1 MDYPKSVPGVG
12 LASGKFV
19 DENPATGTPGSLIP
33 AAWGN
38 SVTQEILNV
47 ILGAGLVPNEEDV
60 TQLHR
65 AILGLAA
72 SDYKKAVRCATT
84 VSIGLSGL
92 QTIDD
97 VTLVAGD
104 RVLVKNQD
112 TASQN
117 WIYVAAAGAWAR
129 AQDANE
135 STECTP
141 GHLVPVQAGTKNAG
155 TVWQLVNTTVP
166 VLGTTDLAF
175 ERLLGR
181 SGVAAGDYTRVKV
194 NKFGQVEEGSN
205 PTTLSGNGISDAYTK
220 AEADLRDL
228 QRPLRDSITHVGLS
242 NNKPDAPYMRRESDG
257 ALVSL
262 QPNLGFTPVQQ
273 GGGTGQLDNKVK
285 IGWSN
290 NGLKAMVD
298 ATDLGNIWYA
308 NNFNP
313 ATKAD
318 WGTTLAAYRI
328 ADAYTKAEVYA
339 KSEVDTRLDSRV
351 LADAISYVGLSGG
364 VLGQPYMRRSSD
376 SATCWL
382 QTRLLYTPVQQ
393 GTGVGQLNN
402 VVKIGWSDNGIK
414 ATVDE
419 TDMGNLWYAKNF
431 DPTTK
436 ANWGTTLASY
446 RIADAY
452 TKAESDA
459 RDLQRVMADSIT
471 YVGFASNNIN
481 FPYMRRTT
489 DGQVYYLQPKL
500 DFSPVQQGTG
510 IGQLG
515 NLIKIGH
522 DGSHPRITVDNTD
535 WGRIMTENN
544 VMTYIGSQQTGG
556 IGTYALLLI
565 GGGSTGTSGNPGE
578 AVAGSS
584 CLYSATSGH
593 ATGAPVGTWRLMGF
607 VLDKNLND
615 ANSVTL
621 CMRIS

>member
-1 MDYPKSVPGVG
+1 M
-12 LASGKFV
+12 ASGKFV

-33 AAWGN
+33 AQWGN

-72 SDYKKAVRCATT
+72 SDYKKSVRCATT

-135 STECTP
+135 SSECTP
-141 GHLVPVQAGTKNAG
+141 GHMVPVQAGTKNAG

-194 NKFGQVEEGSN
+194 NKYGQVEEGSN

-228 QRPLRDSITHVGLS
+228 QRPLRDSITYVGLA
-242 NNKPDAPYMRRESDG
+242 NNKPDSPYMRRESDG
-257 ALVSL
+257 ALVAL
-262 QPNLGFTPVQQ
+262 QPSLGFTPVQQ

-298 ATDLGNIWYA
+298 NTDLGNLWYS
-308 NNFNP
+308 NNFDP
-313 ATKAD
+313 TTKAS

-328 ADAYTKAEVYA
+328 ADAYTKAEVDLRDARYP
-339 KSEVDTRLDSRV
+339 TRDSIT
-351 LADAISYVGLSGG
+351 AVGLASN
-364 VLGQPYMRRSSD
+364 QPDAPYMRR
-376 SATCWL
+376 
-382 QTRLLYTPVQQ
+382 
-393 GTGVGQLNN
+393 
-402 VVKIGWSDNGIK
+402 
-414 ATVDE
+414 
-419 TDMGNLWYAKNF
+419 
-431 DPTTK
+431 
-436 ANWGTTLASY
+436 
-446 RIADAY
+446 
-452 TKAESDA
+452 ESDG
-459 RDLQRVMADSIT
+459 V
-471 YVGFASNNIN
+471 
-481 FPYMRRTT
+481 
-489 DGQVYYLQPKL
+489 VYYLQTKL
-500 DFSPVQQGTG
+500 GYTPVQQGTG

-515 NLIKIGH
+515 NPVKIGWSSSGLKATVDETDLGTLWTSSNFKPTDKADKASTLSGYGITDGYTKAEIDLRDSQRPLADWISTVGIAANNPDMPYMRRSSDNTVYYLQPRLGFAPVQQGTGAGQGSNLIKIGY
-522 DGSHPRITVDNTD
+522 DGTNPRITVDATDFGWIMNEKNT
-535 WGRIMTENN
+535 MSF
-544 VMTYIGSQQTGG
+544 IGSQGAG
-556 IGTYALLLI
+556 AVGTYALLLL
-565 GGGSTGTSGNPGE
+565 GGGATNVAVNPGE
-578 AVAGSS
+578 LIAGAS
-584 CLYSATSGH
+584 CLFSAASSH
-593 ATGAPVGTWRLMGF
+593 AAGAPIGTWRLMGY
-607 VLDKNLND
+607 VQDRNLD
-615 ANSVTL
+615 ATNSVTICL
-621 CMRIS
+621 RVS

>member
-33 AAWGN
+33 AQWGN

-72 SDYKKAVRCATT
+72 SDYKKSVRCATT

-141 GHLVPVQAGTKNAG
+141 GHMVPVQAGTKNAG

-194 NKFGQVEEGSN
+194 NKYGQVEEGSN

-228 QRPLRDSITHVGLS
+228 QRPLRDSITYVGLA

-262 QPNLGFTPVQQ
+262 QPSLGFTPVQQ

-298 ATDLGNIWYA
+298 NTDLGNLWYS
-308 NNFNP
+308 NNFDP
-313 ATKAD
+313 TTKAN

-328 ADAYTKAEVYA
+328 ADAYTKAEVDLRDARYP
-339 KSEVDTRLDSRV
+339 SRDSIT
-351 LADAISYVGLSGG
+351 AVGLASN
-364 VLGQPYMRRSSD
+364 QPDAPYMRR
-376 SATCWL
+376 
-382 QTRLLYTPVQQ
+382 
-393 GTGVGQLNN
+393 
-402 VVKIGWSDNGIK
+402 
-414 ATVDE
+414 
-419 TDMGNLWYAKNF
+419 
-431 DPTTK
+431 
-436 ANWGTTLASY
+436 
-446 RIADAY
+446 
-452 TKAESDA
+452 ESDG
-459 RDLQRVMADSIT
+459 V
-471 YVGFASNNIN
+471 
-481 FPYMRRTT
+481 
-489 DGQVYYLQPKL
+489 VYYLQTKL
-500 DFSPVQQGTG
+500 GYTPVQQGTG

-515 NLIKIGH
+515 NPVKIGWSSSGLKATVDETDLGTLWTSSNFKPSDKADKASTLSGYGITDGYTKAEIDLRDSQRPIADWISTVGIAANNPDLPYMRRASDNTVYYLQPRLGFAPVQQGTGVGQGNNLIKIGY
-522 DGSHPRITVDNTD
+522 DGTNPRITVDATDFGWIMNEKNT
-535 WGRIMTENN
+535 MSF
-544 VMTYIGSQQTGG
+544 IGSQGAG
-556 IGTYALLLI
+556 AVGTYALLLL
-565 GGGSTGTSGNPGE
+565 GGGAANVAVNAGE
-578 AVAGSS
+578 LIAGAS
-584 CLYSATSGH
+584 CLFSAASSH
-593 ATGAPVGTWRLMGF
+593 AAGAPIGTWRLMGY
-607 VLDKNLND
+607 VQDRNLD
-615 ANSVTL
+615 ATNSVTICL
-621 CMRIS
+621 RVS

>member
-33 AAWGN
+33 AQWGN

-72 SDYKKAVRCATT
+72 SDYKKSVRCATT

-97 VTLVAGD
+97 VTLAAGD

-141 GHLVPVQAGTKNAG
+141 GHMVPVQAGTKNAG

-194 NKFGQVEEGSN
+194 NKYGQVEEGSN

-228 QRPLRDSITHVGLS
+228 QRPLRDSITYVGLA

-257 ALVSL
+257 ALVAL
-262 QPNLGFTPVQQ
+262 QPSLGFTPVQQ

-298 ATDLGNIWYA
+298 NTDLGNLWYS
-308 NNFNP
+308 NNFKP
-313 ATKAD
+313 TDKAD

-328 ADAYTKAEVYA
+328 ADAYTKAEVDLRDARYP
-339 KSEVDTRLDSRV
+339 TRDSIT
-351 LADAISYVGLSGG
+351 AVGLASN
-364 VLGQPYMRRSSD
+364 QPDAPYMRR
-376 SATCWL
+376 
-382 QTRLLYTPVQQ
+382 
-393 GTGVGQLNN
+393 
-402 VVKIGWSDNGIK
+402 
-414 ATVDE
+414 
-419 TDMGNLWYAKNF
+419 
-431 DPTTK
+431 
-436 ANWGTTLASY
+436 
-446 RIADAY
+446 
-452 TKAESDA
+452 ESDG
-459 RDLQRVMADSIT
+459 V
-471 YVGFASNNIN
+471 
-481 FPYMRRTT
+481 
-489 DGQVYYLQPKL
+489 VYYLQTKL
-500 DFSPVQQGTG
+500 SYTPIQQGTG

-515 NLIKIGH
+515 NPVKIGWSSSGLKATVDETDLGTLWASSNFKPSDKADKASTLSGYGITDGYTKAEIDLRDSQRPLADWVSTVGMSSNNPDLPYMRRASDNTVYYLQPRLGFAPVQQGTGAGQGNNLIKIGY
-522 DGSHPRITVDNTD
+522 DGTNPRITVDATD
-535 WGRIMTENN
+535 FGWIMHERNLMPVLGT
-544 VMTYIGSQQTGG
+544 QPAGG
-556 IGTYALLLI
+556 VGTYALLLV
-565 GGGSTGTSGNPGE
+565 GGGATNVPSNPGDI
-578 AVAGSS
+578 VQGSS
-584 CLYSATSGH
+584 CLFSAASSH
-593 ATGAPVGTWRLMGF
+593 AAGAPTGTWRLMGY
-607 VLDKNLND
+607 VQDRNLD
-615 ANSVTL
+615 ATNSVTICL
-621 CMRIS
+621 RVS

>member
-33 AAWGN
+33 AQWGN

-72 SDYKKAVRCATT
+72 SDYKKSVRCATT

-135 STECTP
+135 SSECTP
-141 GHLVPVQAGTKNAG
+141 GHMVPVQAGTKNAG

-194 NKFGQVEEGSN
+194 NKYGQVEEGSN

-228 QRPLRDSITHVGLS
+228 QRPLRDSITYVGLA
-242 NNKPDAPYMRRESDG
+242 NNKPDSPYMRRESDG
-257 ALVSL
+257 ALVAL
-262 QPNLGFTPVQQ
+262 QPSLGFTPVQQ

-298 ATDLGNIWYA
+298 NTDLGNLWYS
-308 NNFNP
+308 NNFDPTN
-313 ATKAD
+313 KAN

-328 ADAYTKAEVYA
+328 ADAYTKAEVDLRDARYP
-339 KSEVDTRLDSRV
+339 TRDSIT
-351 LADAISYVGLSGG
+351 AVGLASN
-364 VLGQPYMRRSSD
+364 QPDAPYMRR
-376 SATCWL
+376 
-382 QTRLLYTPVQQ
+382 
-393 GTGVGQLNN
+393 
-402 VVKIGWSDNGIK
+402 
-414 ATVDE
+414 
-419 TDMGNLWYAKNF
+419 
-431 DPTTK
+431 
-436 ANWGTTLASY
+436 
-446 RIADAY
+446 
-452 TKAESDA
+452 ESDG
-459 RDLQRVMADSIT
+459 V
-471 YVGFASNNIN
+471 
-481 FPYMRRTT
+481 
-489 DGQVYYLQPKL
+489 VYYLQTKL
-500 DFSPVQQGTG
+500 GYTPIQQGTG

-515 NLIKIGH
+515 NPVKIGWSSSGLKATVDETDLGTLWTSSNFKPSDKADKASTLSGYGITDGYTKAEIDLRDSQRPLADWVSTVGMSSNNPDLPYMRRASDNTVYYLQPRLGFAPVQQGTGAGQGNNLIKIGY
-522 DGSHPRITVDNTD
+522 DGTNPRITVDATDFGWIMNEKNT
-535 WGRIMTENN
+535 MSF
-544 VMTYIGSQQTGG
+544 IGAQGAG
-556 IGTYALLLI
+556 AVGTYALLLL
-565 GGGSTGTSGNPGE
+565 GGGAANVAVNAGE
-578 AVAGSS
+578 LIAGVS
-584 CLYSATSGH
+584 CLFAAASSH
-593 ATGAPVGTWRLMGF
+593 AAGAPIGTWRLIGY
-607 VLDKNLND
+607 VQDRNLD
-615 ANSVTL
+615 ATNSVTICL
-621 CMRIS
+621 RVS

>member
-33 AAWGN
+33 AQWGN

-72 SDYKKAVRCATT
+72 SDYKKSVRCATT

-141 GHLVPVQAGTKNAG
+141 GHMVPVQAGTKNAG

-194 NKFGQVEEGSN
+194 NKYGQVEAGSN
-205 PTTLSGNGISDAYTK
+205 PTTLSGNGIS
-220 AEADLRDL
+220 
-228 QRPLRDSITHVGLS
+228 
-242 NNKPDAPYMRRESDG
+242 
-257 ALVSL
+257 
-262 QPNLGFTPVQQ
+262 
-273 GGGTGQLDNKVK
+273 
-285 IGWSN
+285 
-290 NGLKAMVD
+290 
-298 ATDLGNIWYA
+298 
-308 NNFNP
+308 
-313 ATKAD
+313 
-318 WGTTLAAYRI
+318 
-328 ADAYTKAEVYA
+328 DAYTKAEVYA
-339 KSEVDTRLDSRV
+339 KSEVDTRLDSRA
-351 LADAISYVGLSGG
+351 LADAISYVGLAGG

-382 QTRLLYTPVQQ
+382 QTKLLYAPVQQ

-402 VVKIGWSDNGIK
+402 VVKIGWSDNGLK
-414 ATVDE
+414 ATVDA
-419 TDMGNLWYAKNF
+419 TDMGTLWYANNF
-431 DPTTK
+431 DPGSK
-436 ANWGTTLASY
+436 ANWGSTLAAY
-446 RIADAY
+446 GITNAY

-471 YVGFASNNIN
+471 YVGFASNDVN
-481 FPYMRRTT
+481 FPYMRRAS
-489 DGQVYYLQPKL
+489 DGQVYFLQPRLGFPPIEQGGGPNMSTNKIRLGYNSAGSLRLQVDVTDFGDLTNDYNLPTKL
-500 DFSPVQQGTG
+500 AGLGMSAIGSYAFARVISSQGQVNQG
-510 IGQLG
+510 GMIAGS
-515 NLIKIGH
+515 NLIYSSTNGG
-522 DGSHPRITVDNTD
+522 DGA
-535 WGRIMTENN
+535 GNN
-544 VMTYIGSQQTGG
+544 SG
-556 IGTYALLLI
+556 LI
-565 GGGSTGTSGNPGE
+565 G
-578 AVAGSS
+578 
-584 CLYSATSGH
+584 
-593 ATGAPVGTWRLMGF
+593 VGTWRAHGAF
-607 VLDKNLND
+607 
-615 ANSVTL
+615 SSSERTL
-621 CMRIS
+621 FQRVS

>member
-33 AAWGN
+33 AQWGN

-72 SDYKKAVRCATT
+72 SDYKKSVRCATT

-135 STECTP
+135 SNECTP
-141 GHLVPVQAGTKNAG
+141 GHMVPVQAGTKNAG

-194 NKFGQVEEGSN
+194 NKYGQVEEGSN

-228 QRPLRDSITHVGLS
+228 QRPLRDSITYVGLA

-257 ALVSL
+257 TLVSL
-262 QPNLGFTPVQQ
+262 QPSLGFTPVQQ

-298 ATDLGNIWYA
+298 NTDLGNLWYS
-308 NNFNP
+308 NNFDP
-313 ATKAD
+313 TTKAN

-328 ADAYTKAEVYA
+328 ADAYTKAEVDLRDARYP
-339 KSEVDTRLDSRV
+339 SRDSIT
-351 LADAISYVGLSGG
+351 AVGLASN
-364 VLGQPYMRRSSD
+364 QPDAPYMRR
-376 SATCWL
+376 
-382 QTRLLYTPVQQ
+382 
-393 GTGVGQLNN
+393 
-402 VVKIGWSDNGIK
+402 
-414 ATVDE
+414 
-419 TDMGNLWYAKNF
+419 
-431 DPTTK
+431 
-436 ANWGTTLASY
+436 
-446 RIADAY
+446 
-452 TKAESDA
+452 ESDG
-459 RDLQRVMADSIT
+459 V
-471 YVGFASNNIN
+471 
-481 FPYMRRTT
+481 
-489 DGQVYYLQPKL
+489 VYYLQTKL
-500 DFSPVQQGTG
+500 GYTPVQQGTG

-515 NLIKIGH
+515 NPVKIGWSSSGLKATVDETDLGTLWTSSNFKPSDKADKASTLSGYGITDGYTKAEIDLRDSQRPIADWISTVGIAANNPDLPYMRRASDNTVYYLQPRLGFAPVQQGTGVGQGNNLIKIGY
-522 DGSHPRITVDNTD
+522 DGTNPRITVDATDFGWIMNEKNT
-535 WGRIMTENN
+535 MSF
-544 VMTYIGSQQTGG
+544 IGSQGAG
-556 IGTYALLLI
+556 AVGTYALLLL
-565 GGGSTGTSGNPGE
+565 GGGAANVAVNAGE
-578 AVAGSS
+578 LIAGAS
-584 CLYSATSGH
+584 CLFSAASSH
-593 ATGAPVGTWRLMGF
+593 AAGAPIGTWRLMGY
-607 VLDKNLND
+607 VQDRNLD
-615 ANSVTL
+615 ATNSVTICL
-621 CMRIS
+621 RVS

>member
-33 AAWGN
+33 AQWGN

-72 SDYKKAVRCATT
+72 SDYKKSVRCATT

-135 STECTP
+135 SSECTP
-141 GHLVPVQAGTKNAG
+141 GHMVPVQAGTKNAG

-194 NKFGQVEEGSN
+194 NKYGQVEEGSN

-228 QRPLRDSITHVGLS
+228 QRPLRDSITYVGLA
-242 NNKPDAPYMRRESDG
+242 NNKPDSPYMRRESDG
-257 ALVSL
+257 ALVAL
-262 QPNLGFTPVQQ
+262 QPSLGFTPVQQ

-298 ATDLGNIWYA
+298 NTDLGNLWYS
-308 NNFNP
+308 NNFDPTN
-313 ATKAD
+313 KAN

-328 ADAYTKAEVYA
+328 ADAYTKAEVDLRDARYP
-339 KSEVDTRLDSRV
+339 TRDSIT
-351 LADAISYVGLSGG
+351 AVGLASN
-364 VLGQPYMRRSSD
+364 QPDAPYMRR
-376 SATCWL
+376 
-382 QTRLLYTPVQQ
+382 
-393 GTGVGQLNN
+393 
-402 VVKIGWSDNGIK
+402 
-414 ATVDE
+414 
-419 TDMGNLWYAKNF
+419 
-431 DPTTK
+431 
-436 ANWGTTLASY
+436 
-446 RIADAY
+446 
-452 TKAESDA
+452 ESDG
-459 RDLQRVMADSIT
+459 V
-471 YVGFASNNIN
+471 
-481 FPYMRRTT
+481 
-489 DGQVYYLQPKL
+489 VYYLQTKL
-500 DFSPVQQGTG
+500 GYTPIQQGTG

-515 NLIKIGH
+515 NPVKIGWSSSGLKATVDETDLGTLWTSSNFKPSDKADKASTLSGYGITDGYTKAEIDLRDSQRPLADWVSTVGMSSNNPDLPYMRRASDNTVYYLQPRLGFAPVQQGTGAGQGNNLIKIGY
-522 DGSHPRITVDNTD
+522 DGTNPRITVDATDFGWIMNEKNT
-535 WGRIMTENN
+535 MSF
-544 VMTYIGSQQTGG
+544 IGAQGAG
-556 IGTYALLLI
+556 AVGTYALLLL
-565 GGGSTGTSGNPGE
+565 GGGAANVAVNAGE
-578 AVAGSS
+578 LIAGAS
-584 CLYSATSGH
+584 CLFSAASSH
-593 ATGAPVGTWRLMGF
+593 AAGAPIGTWRLMGY
-607 VLDKNLND
+607 VQDRNLD
-615 ANSVTL
+615 ATNSVTICL
-621 CMRIS
+621 RVS

>member
-33 AAWGN
+33 AQWGN

-72 SDYKKAVRCATT
+72 SDYKKSVRCATT

-97 VTLVAGD
+97 VTLAAGD

-141 GHLVPVQAGTKNAG
+141 GHMVPVQAGTKNAG

-194 NKFGQVEEGSN
+194 NKYGQVEEGSN

-228 QRPLRDSITHVGLS
+228 QRPLRDSITYVGLA

-257 ALVSL
+257 ALVAL
-262 QPNLGFTPVQQ
+262 QPSLGFTPVQQ
-273 GGGTGQLDNKVK
+273 GGGTGQLDSKVK

-298 ATDLGNIWYA
+298 NTDLGNLWYS
-308 NNFNP
+308 NNFKP
-313 ATKAD
+313 TDKAD

-328 ADAYTKAEVYA
+328 ADAYTKAEVDLRDARYP
-339 KSEVDTRLDSRV
+339 TRDSIT
-351 LADAISYVGLSGG
+351 AVGLASN
-364 VLGQPYMRRSSD
+364 QPDAPYMRR
-376 SATCWL
+376 
-382 QTRLLYTPVQQ
+382 
-393 GTGVGQLNN
+393 
-402 VVKIGWSDNGIK
+402 
-414 ATVDE
+414 
-419 TDMGNLWYAKNF
+419 
-431 DPTTK
+431 
-436 ANWGTTLASY
+436 
-446 RIADAY
+446 
-452 TKAESDA
+452 ESDG
-459 RDLQRVMADSIT
+459 V
-471 YVGFASNNIN
+471 
-481 FPYMRRTT
+481 
-489 DGQVYYLQPKL
+489 VYYLQTKL
-500 DFSPVQQGTG
+500 SYTPIQQGTG

-515 NLIKIGH
+515 NPVKIGWSSSGLKATVDETDLGTLWASSNFKPSDKADKASTLSGYGITDGYTKAEIDLRDSQRPLADWVSTVGMSSNNPDLPYMRRASDNTVYYLQPRLGFAPVQQGTGAGQGNNLIKIGY
-522 DGSHPRITVDNTD
+522 DGTNPRITVDATD
-535 WGRIMTENN
+535 FGWIMHERNLMPVLGT
-544 VMTYIGSQQTGG
+544 QPAGG
-556 IGTYALLLI
+556 VGTYALLLV
-565 GGGSTGTSGNPGE
+565 GGGATNVPSNPGDI
-578 AVAGSS
+578 VQGSS
-584 CLYSATSGH
+584 CLFSAASSH
-593 ATGAPVGTWRLMGF
+593 AAGAPTGTWRLMGY
-607 VLDKNLND
+607 VQDRNLD
-615 ANSVTL
+615 ATNSVTICL
-621 CMRIS
+621 RVS

>member
-19 DENPATGTPGSLIP
+19 GENPATGTPGSLIP
-33 AAWGN
+33 AQWGN

-72 SDYKKAVRCATT
+72 SDYKKSVRCATT

-141 GHLVPVQAGTKNAG
+141 GHMVPVQAGTKNAG

-194 NKFGQVEEGSN
+194 NKYGQVEEGSN

-228 QRPLRDSITHVGLS
+228 QRPLRDSITYVGLA

-262 QPNLGFTPVQQ
+262 QPSLGFTPVQQ

-298 ATDLGNIWYA
+298 NTDLGNLWYS
-308 NNFNP
+308 NNFDP
-313 ATKAD
+313 TTKAN

-328 ADAYTKAEVYA
+328 ADAYTKAEVDLRDARYP
-339 KSEVDTRLDSRV
+339 TRDSIT
-351 LADAISYVGLSGG
+351 AVGLASN
-364 VLGQPYMRRSSD
+364 QPDAPYMRR
-376 SATCWL
+376 
-382 QTRLLYTPVQQ
+382 
-393 GTGVGQLNN
+393 
-402 VVKIGWSDNGIK
+402 
-414 ATVDE
+414 
-419 TDMGNLWYAKNF
+419 
-431 DPTTK
+431 
-436 ANWGTTLASY
+436 
-446 RIADAY
+446 
-452 TKAESDA
+452 ESDG
-459 RDLQRVMADSIT
+459 V
-471 YVGFASNNIN
+471 
-481 FPYMRRTT
+481 
-489 DGQVYYLQPKL
+489 VYYLQTKL
-500 DFSPVQQGTG
+500 GYTPVQQGTG
-510 IGQLG
+510 IGQQGNSVKIGWSSSGLKATVDETDLG
-515 NLIKIGH
+515 TLWMSSNFKPSDKADKASTLSGYGITDGYTKAEIDLRDSQRPLADWVSTIGMSSNNPELPYMRRASDNTVYYLQPRLGFAPVQQGTGAGQGNNLIKIGY
-522 DGSHPRITVDNTD
+522 DGTNPRITVDATD
-535 WGRIMTENN
+535 FGWIMHEKNLMPVLGT
-544 VMTYIGSQQTGG
+544 QPAGG
-556 IGTYALLLI
+556 VGTYALLLV
-565 GGGSTGTSGNPGE
+565 GGGATNVPSNPGDI
-578 AVAGSS
+578 VQGSS
-584 CLYSATSGH
+584 CLFSAASSH
-593 ATGAPVGTWRLMGF
+593 AAGAPTGSWRLMGY
-607 VLDKNLND
+607 VQDRNLD
-615 ANSVTL
+615 ATNSVTICL
-621 CMRIS
+621 RVS

>member
-33 AAWGN
+33 AQWGN

-72 SDYKKAVRCATT
+72 SDYKKSVRCATT

-141 GHLVPVQAGTKNAG
+141 GHMVPVQTGTKNAG

-194 NKFGQVEEGSN
+194 NKYGQVEEGSN

-228 QRPLRDSITHVGLS
+228 QRPLRDSITYVGLA

-262 QPNLGFTPVQQ
+262 QPSLGFTPVQQ

-298 ATDLGNIWYA
+298 NTDLGNLWYS
-308 NNFNP
+308 NNFDP
-313 ATKAD
+313 TTKAN

-328 ADAYTKAEVYA
+328 ADAYTKAEVDLRDARYP
-339 KSEVDTRLDSRV
+339 SRDSIT
-351 LADAISYVGLSGG
+351 AVGLASN
-364 VLGQPYMRRSSD
+364 QPDAPYMRR
-376 SATCWL
+376 
-382 QTRLLYTPVQQ
+382 
-393 GTGVGQLNN
+393 
-402 VVKIGWSDNGIK
+402 
-414 ATVDE
+414 
-419 TDMGNLWYAKNF
+419 
-431 DPTTK
+431 
-436 ANWGTTLASY
+436 
-446 RIADAY
+446 
-452 TKAESDA
+452 ESDG
-459 RDLQRVMADSIT
+459 V
-471 YVGFASNNIN
+471 
-481 FPYMRRTT
+481 
-489 DGQVYYLQPKL
+489 VYYLQTKL
-500 DFSPVQQGTG
+500 GYTPVQQGTG

-515 NLIKIGH
+515 NPVKIGWSSSGLKATVDETDLGTLWTSSNFKPSDKADKASTLSGYGITDGYTKAEIDLRDSQRPIADWISTVGIAANNPDLPYMRRASDNTVYYLQPRLGFAPVQQGTGVGQGNNLIKIGY
-522 DGSHPRITVDNTD
+522 DGTNPRITVDATDFGWIMNEKNT
-535 WGRIMTENN
+535 MSF
-544 VMTYIGSQQTGG
+544 IGSQGAG
-556 IGTYALLLI
+556 AVGTYALLLL
-565 GGGSTGTSGNPGE
+565 GGGAANVAVNAGE
-578 AVAGSS
+578 LIAGAS
-584 CLYSATSGH
+584 CLFSAASSH
-593 ATGAPVGTWRLMGF
+593 AAGAPIGTWRLMGY
-607 VLDKNLND
+607 VQDRNLD
-615 ANSVTL
+615 ATNSVTICL
-621 CMRIS
+621 RVS

>member
-33 AAWGN
+33 AQWGN

-72 SDYKKAVRCATT
+72 SDYKKSVRCATT

-141 GHLVPVQAGTKNAG
+141 GHMVPVQAGTKNAG

-194 NKFGQVEEGSN
+194 NKYGQVEEGSN

-228 QRPLRDSITHVGLS
+228 QRPLRDSITYVGLA

-262 QPNLGFTPVQQ
+262 QPSLGLTPVQQ

-318 WGTTLAAYRI
+318 WGTTLASYKI
-328 ADAYTKAEVYA
+328 TDAYTKAEVYA
-339 KSEVDTRLDSRV
+339 KSEVDTRLASRP
-351 LADAISYVGLSGG
+351 LADAISYVGLGSGD
-364 VLGQPYMRRSSD
+364 LGQPYMRRAAD
-376 SATCWL
+376 SVISWL
-382 QTRLLYTPVQQ
+382 QTKLGYTPVQQ
-393 GTGVGQLNN
+393 GTGTGQFNN
-402 VVKIGWSDNGIK
+402 VVKI
-414 ATVDE
+414 T
-419 TDMGNLWYAKNF
+419 
-431 DPTTK
+431 
-436 ANWGTTLASY
+436 
-446 RIADAY
+446 DAY
-452 TKAESDA
+452 TKAETDA
-459 RDLQRVMADSIT
+459 RDAQRPTADSIT
-471 YVGFASNNIN
+471 VLGFAGTDVNL
-481 FPYMRRTT
+481 PYMRRAS
-489 DGQVYYLQPKL
+489 DGQVYYLQPRLGYTPVEQGGGASMSANKVRL
-500 DFSPVQQGTG
+500 GYNGAGSLRLQVDSSDFGDMINDQNLPAKVAA
-510 IGQLG
+510 LG
-515 NLIKIGH
+515 L
-522 DGSHPRITVDNTD
+522 
-535 WGRIMTENN
+535 
-544 VMTYIGSQQTGG
+544 GG
-556 IGTYALLLI
+556 IGSYAFARVINSQGLVNQGGMVSGTNLIYSSTNGSDGAGKNSGLI
-565 GGGSTGTSGNPGE
+565 GGG
-578 AVAGSS
+578 
-584 CLYSATSGH
+584 
-593 ATGAPVGTWRLMGF
+593 TWRAHGAF
-607 VLDKNLND
+607 
-615 ANSVTL
+615 SGSERTL
-621 CMRIS
+621 FQRVG

>member
-1 MDYPKSVPGVG
+1 M
-12 LASGKFV
+12 ASGKFV

-33 AAWGN
+33 AQWGN

-72 SDYKKAVRCATT
+72 SDYKKSVRCATT

-141 GHLVPVQAGTKNAG
+141 GHMVPVQAGTKNAG

-194 NKFGQVEEGSN
+194 NKYGQVEEGSN

-228 QRPLRDSITHVGLS
+228 QRPLRDSITYVGLA

-257 ALVSL
+257 ALVAL
-262 QPNLGFTPVQQ
+262 QPSLGFTPVQQ

-298 ATDLGNIWYA
+298 NTDLGNLWYS
-308 NNFNP
+308 NNFDP
-313 ATKAD
+313 TTKAN

-328 ADAYTKAEVYA
+328 ADAYTKAEVDLRDARYP
-339 KSEVDTRLDSRV
+339 TRDSIT
-351 LADAISYVGLSGG
+351 AVGLASN
-364 VLGQPYMRRSSD
+364 QPDAPYMRR
-376 SATCWL
+376 
-382 QTRLLYTPVQQ
+382 
-393 GTGVGQLNN
+393 
-402 VVKIGWSDNGIK
+402 
-414 ATVDE
+414 
-419 TDMGNLWYAKNF
+419 
-431 DPTTK
+431 
-436 ANWGTTLASY
+436 
-446 RIADAY
+446 
-452 TKAESDA
+452 ESDG
-459 RDLQRVMADSIT
+459 V
-471 YVGFASNNIN
+471 
-481 FPYMRRTT
+481 
-489 DGQVYYLQPKL
+489 VYYLQTKL
-500 DFSPVQQGTG
+500 GYTPVQQGTG

-515 NLIKIGH
+515 NPVKIGWSSSGLKATVDETDLGTLWTSSNFKPSDKADKASTLSGYGITDGYTKAEIDLRDSQRPLADWISTVGIAANNPDMPYMRRSSDNTVYYLQPRLGFAPVQQGTGAGQGSNLIKIGY
-522 DGSHPRITVDNTD
+522 DGTNPRITVDATDFGWIMNEKNT
-535 WGRIMTENN
+535 MSF
-544 VMTYIGSQQTGG
+544 IGSQGAG
-556 IGTYALLLI
+556 AVGTYALLLL
-565 GGGSTGTSGNPGE
+565 GGGATNVAVNAGE
-578 AVAGSS
+578 LIAGAS
-584 CLYSATSGH
+584 CLFSAASSH
-593 ATGAPVGTWRLMGF
+593 AAGAPIGTWRLMGY
-607 VLDKNLND
+607 VQDRNLD
-615 ANSVTL
+615 ATNSVTICL
-621 CMRIS
+621 RVS

>member
-33 AAWGN
+33 AQWGN

-72 SDYKKAVRCATT
+72 SDYKKSVRCATT

-141 GHLVPVQAGTKNAG
+141 GHMVPVQAGTKNAG

-166 VLGTTDLAF
+166 VLGTTDLTF

-194 NKFGQVEEGSN
+194 NKYGQVEEGSN

-228 QRPLRDSITHVGLS
+228 QRPLRDSITYVGLA

-262 QPNLGFTPVQQ
+262 QPSLGFTPVQQ

-318 WGTTLAAYRI
+318 WGTTLASYKI
-328 ADAYTKAEVYA
+328 TDAYTKAEVYA
-339 KSEVDTRLDSRV
+339 KSEVDTRLSSKASADSV
-351 LADAISYVGLSGG
+351 TNVGLANGD
-364 VLGQPYMRRSSD
+364 LTQPYMRRAAD
-376 SATCWL
+376 SVISWL
-382 QTRLLYTPVQQ
+382 QTRLGYTPVQQ
-393 GTGVGQLNN
+393 GTGVGQNSGA
-402 VVKIGWSDNGIK
+402 VVKIGWSSNGLK
-414 ATVDE
+414 ATVDA
-419 TDMGNLWYAKNF
+419 TDMGTLWYANNF
-431 DPTTK
+431 DPGSK
-436 ANWGTTLASY
+436 ANWGSTLAAY
-446 RIADAY
+446 GITNAY

-471 YVGFASNNIN
+471 YVGFASNDVN
-481 FPYMRRTT
+481 FPYMRRAS
-489 DGQVYYLQPKL
+489 DGQVYFLQPRLGFPPIEQGGGPNMSTNKIRLGYNSAGSLRLQVDVTDFGDLTNDYNLPTKL
-500 DFSPVQQGTG
+500 AGLGMSAIGSYAFARVISSQGQVNQG
-510 IGQLG
+510 GMIAGS
-515 NLIKIGH
+515 NLIYSSTNGG
-522 DGSHPRITVDNTD
+522 DGA
-535 WGRIMTENN
+535 GNN
-544 VMTYIGSQQTGG
+544 SG
-556 IGTYALLLI
+556 LI
-565 GGGSTGTSGNPGE
+565 G
-578 AVAGSS
+578 
-584 CLYSATSGH
+584 
-593 ATGAPVGTWRLMGF
+593 VGTWRAHGAF
-607 VLDKNLND
+607 
-615 ANSVTL
+615 SSSERTL
-621 CMRIS
+621 FQRVS

>member
-33 AAWGN
+33 AQWGN

-72 SDYKKAVRCATT
+72 SDYKKSVRCATT

-141 GHLVPVQAGTKNAG
+141 GHMVPVQAGTKNAG

-194 NKFGQVEEGSN
+194 NKYGQVEEGSN

-228 QRPLRDSITHVGLS
+228 QRPLRDSITYVGLA
-242 NNKPDAPYMRRESDG
+242 NNKPDSPYMRRESDG
-257 ALVSL
+257 ALVAL
-262 QPNLGFTPVQQ
+262 QPSLGFTPVQQ

-298 ATDLGNIWYA
+298 NTDLGNLWYS
-308 NNFNP
+308 NNFDPTN
-313 ATKAD
+313 KAN

-328 ADAYTKAEVYA
+328 ADAYTKAEVDLRDARYP
-339 KSEVDTRLDSRV
+339 TRDSIT
-351 LADAISYVGLSGG
+351 AVGLASN
-364 VLGQPYMRRSSD
+364 QPDAPYMRR
-376 SATCWL
+376 
-382 QTRLLYTPVQQ
+382 
-393 GTGVGQLNN
+393 
-402 VVKIGWSDNGIK
+402 
-414 ATVDE
+414 
-419 TDMGNLWYAKNF
+419 
-431 DPTTK
+431 
-436 ANWGTTLASY
+436 
-446 RIADAY
+446 
-452 TKAESDA
+452 ESDG
-459 RDLQRVMADSIT
+459 V
-471 YVGFASNNIN
+471 
-481 FPYMRRTT
+481 
-489 DGQVYYLQPKL
+489 VYYLQTKL
-500 DFSPVQQGTG
+500 GYTPIQQGTG

-515 NLIKIGH
+515 NPVKIGWSSSGLKATVDETDLGTLWTSSNFKPSDKADKASTLSGYGITDGYTKAEIDLRDSQRPLADWVSTVGMSSNNPDLPYMRRASDNTVYYLQPRLGFAPVQQGTGAGQGNNLIKIGY
-522 DGSHPRITVDNTD
+522 DGTNPRITVDATDFGWIMNEKNT
-535 WGRIMTENN
+535 MSF
-544 VMTYIGSQQTGG
+544 IGAQGAG
-556 IGTYALLLI
+556 AVGTYALLLL
-565 GGGSTGTSGNPGE
+565 GGGAANVAVNAGE
-578 AVAGSS
+578 LIAGAS
-584 CLYSATSGH
+584 CLFSAASSH
-593 ATGAPVGTWRLMGF
+593 AAGAPIGTWRLMGY
-607 VLDKNLND
+607 VQDRNLD
-615 ANSVTL
+615 ATNSVTICL
-621 CMRIS
+621 RVS

>member
-1 MDYPKSVPGVG
+1 M
-12 LASGKFV
+12 ASGKFV

-33 AAWGN
+33 AQWGN

-72 SDYKKAVRCATT
+72 SDYKKSVRCATT

-141 GHLVPVQAGTKNAG
+141 GHMVPVQAGTKNAG

-194 NKFGQVEEGSN
+194 NKYGQVEEGSN

-228 QRPLRDSITHVGLS
+228 QRPLRDSITYVGLA
-242 NNKPDAPYMRRESDG
+242 NNKPDSPYMRRESDG
-257 ALVSL
+257 ALVAL
-262 QPNLGFTPVQQ
+262 QPSLGFTPVQQ

-298 ATDLGNIWYA
+298 NTDLGNLWYS
-308 NNFNP
+308 NNFDPTN
-313 ATKAD
+313 KAN

-328 ADAYTKAEVYA
+328 ADAYTKAEVDLRDARYP
-339 KSEVDTRLDSRV
+339 TRDSIT
-351 LADAISYVGLSGG
+351 AVGLASN
-364 VLGQPYMRRSSD
+364 QPDAPYMRR
-376 SATCWL
+376 
-382 QTRLLYTPVQQ
+382 
-393 GTGVGQLNN
+393 
-402 VVKIGWSDNGIK
+402 
-414 ATVDE
+414 
-419 TDMGNLWYAKNF
+419 
-431 DPTTK
+431 
-436 ANWGTTLASY
+436 
-446 RIADAY
+446 
-452 TKAESDA
+452 ESDG
-459 RDLQRVMADSIT
+459 V
-471 YVGFASNNIN
+471 
-481 FPYMRRTT
+481 
-489 DGQVYYLQPKL
+489 VYYLQTKL
-500 DFSPVQQGTG
+500 GYTPIQQGTG

-515 NLIKIGH
+515 NPVKIGWSSSGLKATVDETDLGTLWTSSNFKPSDKADKASTLSGYGITDGYTKAEIDLRDSQRPLADWVSTVGMSSNNPDLPYMRRASDNTVYYLQPRLGFAPVQQGTGAGQGNNLIKIGY
-522 DGSHPRITVDNTD
+522 DGTNPRITVDATD
-535 WGRIMTENN
+535 FGWIMHERNLMPVLGT
-544 VMTYIGSQQTGG
+544 QPAGG
-556 IGTYALLLI
+556 VGTYALLLV
-565 GGGSTGTSGNPGE
+565 GGGATNVPSNPGDI
-578 AVAGSS
+578 VQGSS
-584 CLYSATSGH
+584 CLFSAASSH
-593 ATGAPVGTWRLMGF
+593 AAGAPTGTWRLMGY
-607 VLDKNLND
+607 VQDRNLD
-615 ANSVTL
+615 ATNSVTICL
-621 CMRIS
+621 RVS

>member
-33 AAWGN
+33 AQWGN

-72 SDYKKAVRCATT
+72 SDYKKSVRCATT

-141 GHLVPVQAGTKNAG
+141 GHMVPVQAGTKNAG

-194 NKFGQVEEGSN
+194 NKYGQVEEGSN

-228 QRPLRDSITHVGLS
+228 QRPLRDSITYVGLA

-257 ALVSL
+257 ALVAL
-262 QPNLGFTPVQQ
+262 QPSLGFTPVQQ

-298 ATDLGNIWYA
+298 NTDLGNIWYA

-318 WGTTLAAYRI
+318 WGTTLASYKI
-328 ADAYTKAEVYA
+328 TDAYTKAEVYA
-339 KSEVDTRLDSRV
+339 KSEVDTRVATKAS
-351 LADAISYVGLSGG
+351 ADGISYVGLASGD
-364 VLGQPYMRRSSD
+364 LGQPYMRRSSD
-376 SATCWL
+376 SATSWL
-382 QTRLLYTPVQQ
+382 QTRLGYTPVQQ
-393 GTGVGQLNN
+393 GTGAGQFNN
-402 VVKIGWSDNGIK
+402 VVKLGWSDIGLKLTI
-414 ATVDE
+414 DE
-419 TDMGNLWYAKNF
+419 TDMGNVWYARNF

-452 TKAESDA
+452 TKAETDLRDA
-459 RDLQRVMADSIT
+459 QRPLADSIT
-471 YVGFASNNIN
+471 NIGFAGNNVN
-481 FPYMRRTT
+481 LPYMRRLS
-489 DGQVYYLQPKL
+489 DGAVYHLQPRL
-500 DFSPVQQGTG
+500 GFTAVQQGTG
-510 IGQLG
+510 VGQG
-515 NLIKIGH
+515 SNEIKIGY
-522 DGSHPRITVDNTD
+522 DGTNPRITVDATD
-535 WGRIMTENN
+535 FGWIMHEKNLMPVLGT
-544 VMTYIGSQQTGG
+544 QPAGG
-556 IGTYALLLI
+556 VGTYALLLV
-565 GGGSTGTSGNPGE
+565 GGGATNVPSNPGDI
-578 AVAGSS
+578 VQGSS
-584 CLYSATSGH
+584 CLFSAASSH
-593 ATGAPVGTWRLMGF
+593 AAGAPTGTWRLMGY
-607 VLDKNLND
+607 VQDRNLD
-615 ANSVTL
+615 ATNSVTICL
-621 CMRIS
+621 RVS

>member
-33 AAWGN
+33 AQWGN

-72 SDYKKAVRCATT
+72 SDYKKSVRCATT

-141 GHLVPVQAGTKNAG
+141 GHMVPVQAGTKNAG

-194 NKFGQVEEGSN
+194 NKYGQVEEGSN

-228 QRPLRDSITHVGLS
+228 QRPLRDSITYVGLA

-257 ALVSL
+257 ALVAL
-262 QPNLGFTPVQQ
+262 QPSLGFTPVQQ

-298 ATDLGNIWYA
+298 NTDLGNLWYS
-308 NNFNP
+308 NNFDP
-313 ATKAD
+313 TTKAN

-328 ADAYTKAEVYA
+328 ADAYTKAEVDLRDARYP
-339 KSEVDTRLDSRV
+339 TRDSIT
-351 LADAISYVGLSGG
+351 AVGLASN
-364 VLGQPYMRRSSD
+364 QPDAPYMRR
-376 SATCWL
+376 
-382 QTRLLYTPVQQ
+382 
-393 GTGVGQLNN
+393 
-402 VVKIGWSDNGIK
+402 
-414 ATVDE
+414 
-419 TDMGNLWYAKNF
+419 
-431 DPTTK
+431 
-436 ANWGTTLASY
+436 
-446 RIADAY
+446 
-452 TKAESDA
+452 ESDG
-459 RDLQRVMADSIT
+459 V
-471 YVGFASNNIN
+471 
-481 FPYMRRTT
+481 
-489 DGQVYYLQPKL
+489 VYYLQTKL
-500 DFSPVQQGTG
+500 GYTPVQQGTG

-515 NLIKIGH
+515 NPVKIGWSSS
-522 DGSHPRITVDNTD
+522 GLKATVDETDLGTLWTSSNFKPSDKADKASTLSGYGITDGYTKAEIDLRDSQRPLADWISTVGIAANNPDMPYMRRSSDNT
-535 WGRIMTENN
+535 
-544 VMTYIGSQQTGG
+544 VYYLQ
-556 IGTYALLLI
+556 
-565 GGGSTGTSGNPGE
+565 P
-578 AVAGSS
+578 
-584 CLYSATSGH
+584 
-593 ATGAPVGTWRLMGF
+593 RLGF
-607 VLDKNLND
+607 
-615 ANSVTL
+615 A
-621 CMRIS
+621 

>member
-33 AAWGN
+33 AQWGN

-72 SDYKKAVRCATT
+72 SDYKKSVRCATT

-141 GHLVPVQAGTKNAG
+141 GHMVPVQAGTKNAG

-194 NKFGQVEEGSN
+194 NKYGQVEAGSN

-228 QRPLRDSITHVGLS
+228 QRPLRDSITYVGLA

-257 ALVSL
+257 ALVAL
-262 QPNLGFTPVQQ
+262 QPSLGFTPVQQ

-290 NGLKAMVD
+290 SGLKAMVD
-298 ATDLGNIWYA
+298 ATDLGNLWYS
-308 NNFNP
+308 NNFDPTN
-313 ATKAD
+313 KAN

-328 ADAYTKAEVYA
+328 ADAYTKAEVDLRDARYP
-339 KSEVDTRLDSRV
+339 TRDSIT
-351 LADAISYVGLSGG
+351 AVGLASN
-364 VLGQPYMRRSSD
+364 QPDAPYMRR
-376 SATCWL
+376 
-382 QTRLLYTPVQQ
+382 
-393 GTGVGQLNN
+393 
-402 VVKIGWSDNGIK
+402 
-414 ATVDE
+414 
-419 TDMGNLWYAKNF
+419 
-431 DPTTK
+431 
-436 ANWGTTLASY
+436 
-446 RIADAY
+446 
-452 TKAESDA
+452 ESDG
-459 RDLQRVMADSIT
+459 V
-471 YVGFASNNIN
+471 
-481 FPYMRRTT
+481 
-489 DGQVYYLQPKL
+489 VYYLQTKL
-500 DFSPVQQGTG
+500 SYTPIQQGTG

-515 NLIKIGH
+515 NPVKIGWSSSGLKATVDETDLGTLWASSNFKPSDKADKASTLSGYGITDGYTKAEIDLRDSQRPLADWVSTIGMSSNNPELPYMRRASDNTVYYLQPRLGFAPVQQGTGAGQGNNLIKIGY
-522 DGSHPRITVDNTD
+522 DGTNPRITVDATD
-535 WGRIMTENN
+535 FGWIMHEKNLMPVLGT
-544 VMTYIGSQQTGG
+544 QPAGG
-556 IGTYALLLI
+556 VGTYALLLV
-565 GGGSTGTSGNPGE
+565 GGGATNVPSNPGDI
-578 AVAGSS
+578 VQGSS
-584 CLYSATSGH
+584 CLFSAASSH
-593 ATGAPVGTWRLMGF
+593 AAGAPTGTWRLMGY
-607 VLDKNLND
+607 VQDRNLD
-615 ANSVTL
+615 ATNSVTICL
-621 CMRIS
+621 RVS

>member
-33 AAWGN
+33 AQWGN

-72 SDYKKAVRCATT
+72 SDYKKSVRCATT

-141 GHLVPVQAGTKNAG
+141 GHMVPVQAGTKNAG

-194 NKFGQVEEGSN
+194 NKYGQVEEGSN

-228 QRPLRDSITHVGLS
+228 QRPLRDSITYVGLA

-257 ALVSL
+257 ALVAL
-262 QPNLGFTPVQQ
+262 QPSLGFTPVQQ

-298 ATDLGNIWYA
+298 NTDLGNLWYS
-308 NNFNP
+308 NNFDPTN
-313 ATKAD
+313 KAN

-328 ADAYTKAEVYA
+328 ADAYTKAEVDLRDARYP
-339 KSEVDTRLDSRV
+339 TRDSIT
-351 LADAISYVGLSGG
+351 AVGLASN
-364 VLGQPYMRRSSD
+364 QPDAPYMRR
-376 SATCWL
+376 
-382 QTRLLYTPVQQ
+382 
-393 GTGVGQLNN
+393 
-402 VVKIGWSDNGIK
+402 
-414 ATVDE
+414 
-419 TDMGNLWYAKNF
+419 
-431 DPTTK
+431 
-436 ANWGTTLASY
+436 
-446 RIADAY
+446 
-452 TKAESDA
+452 ESDG
-459 RDLQRVMADSIT
+459 V
-471 YVGFASNNIN
+471 
-481 FPYMRRTT
+481 
-489 DGQVYYLQPKL
+489 VYYLQTKL
-500 DFSPVQQGTG
+500 SYTPIQQGTG

-515 NLIKIGH
+515 NPVKIGWSSSGLKATVDETDLGTLWASSNFKPSDKADKASTLSGYGITDGYTKAEIDLRDSQRPLADWVSTIGMSSNNPELPYMRRASDNTVYYLQPRLGFAPVQQGTGAGQGNNLIKIGY
-522 DGSHPRITVDNTD
+522 DGTNPRITVDATD
-535 WGRIMTENN
+535 FGWIMHEKNLMPVLGT
-544 VMTYIGSQQTGG
+544 QPAGG
-556 IGTYALLLI
+556 VGTYALLLV
-565 GGGSTGTSGNPGE
+565 GGGATNVPSNPGDI
-578 AVAGSS
+578 VQGSS
-584 CLYSATSGH
+584 CLFSAASSH
-593 ATGAPVGTWRLMGF
+593 AAGAPTGTWRLMGY
-607 VLDKNLND
+607 VQDRNLD
-615 ANSVTL
+615 ATNSVTICL
-621 CMRIS
+621 RVS

>member
-33 AAWGN
+33 AQWGN

-72 SDYKKAVRCATT
+72 SDYKKSVRCATT

-141 GHLVPVQAGTKNAG
+141 GHMVPVQAGTKNAG

-194 NKFGQVEEGSN
+194 NKYGQVEEGSN

-228 QRPLRDSITHVGLS
+228 QRPLRDSITYVGLA

-262 QPNLGFTPVQQ
+262 QPSLGFTPVQQ

-298 ATDLGNIWYA
+298 ATDLGNLWYS
-308 NNFNP
+308 NNFDPTN
-313 ATKAD
+313 KAN

-328 ADAYTKAEVYA
+328 ADAYTKAEVDLRDARYP
-339 KSEVDTRLDSRV
+339 TRDSIT
-351 LADAISYVGLSGG
+351 AVGLASN
-364 VLGQPYMRRSSD
+364 QPDAPYMRR
-376 SATCWL
+376 
-382 QTRLLYTPVQQ
+382 
-393 GTGVGQLNN
+393 
-402 VVKIGWSDNGIK
+402 
-414 ATVDE
+414 
-419 TDMGNLWYAKNF
+419 
-431 DPTTK
+431 
-436 ANWGTTLASY
+436 
-446 RIADAY
+446 
-452 TKAESDA
+452 ESDG
-459 RDLQRVMADSIT
+459 V
-471 YVGFASNNIN
+471 
-481 FPYMRRTT
+481 
-489 DGQVYYLQPKL
+489 VYYLQTKL
-500 DFSPVQQGTG
+500 SYTPIQQGTG

-515 NLIKIGH
+515 NPVKIGWSSSGLKATVDETDLGTLWASSNFKPSDKADKASTLSGYGITDGYTKAEIDLRDSQRPLADWVSTIGMSSNNPELPYMRRASDNTVYYLQPRLGFAPVQQGTGAGQGNNLIKIGY
-522 DGSHPRITVDNTD
+522 DGTNPRITVDATD
-535 WGRIMTENN
+535 FGWIMHEKNLMPVLGT
-544 VMTYIGSQQTGG
+544 QPAGG
-556 IGTYALLLI
+556 VGTYALLLV
-565 GGGSTGTSGNPGE
+565 GGGATNVPSNPGDI
-578 AVAGSS
+578 VQGSS
-584 CLYSATSGH
+584 CLFSAASSH
-593 ATGAPVGTWRLMGF
+593 AAGAPTGTWRLMGY
-607 VLDKNLND
+607 VQDRNLD
-615 ANSVTL
+615 ATNSVTICL
-621 CMRIS
+621 RVS

>member
-33 AAWGN
+33 AQWGN

-72 SDYKKAVRCATT
+72 SDYKKSVRCATT

-194 NKFGQVEEGSN
+194 NKYGQVEEGSN

-228 QRPLRDSITHVGLS
+228 QRPLRDSITYVGLA

-262 QPNLGFTPVQQ
+262 QPSLGFTPVQQ

-298 ATDLGNIWYA
+298 NTDLGNLWYS
-308 NNFNP
+308 NNFDP
-313 ATKAD
+313 TTKAN

-328 ADAYTKAEVYA
+328 ADAYTKAEVDLRDARYP
-339 KSEVDTRLDSRV
+339 TRDSIT
-351 LADAISYVGLSGG
+351 AVGLASN
-364 VLGQPYMRRSSD
+364 QPDAPYMRRESD
-376 SATCWL
+376 GVVYYL
-382 QTRLLYTPVQQ
+382 QTKLGYTPLQQ
-393 GTGVGQLNN
+393 GTGIGQQGNS
-402 VVKIGWSDNGIK
+402 VKIGWSSSGLK

-419 TDMGNLWYAKNF
+419 TDLGTLWMSSNF
-431 DPTTK
+431 KPSDK
-436 ANWGTTLASY
+436 ADKASTLSGY
-446 RIADAY
+446 GITDGY
-452 TKAESDA
+452 TKAEIDL
-459 RDLQRVMADSIT
+459 RDSQRPLADWVSTI
-471 YVGFASNNIN
+471 GMSSNNPEL
-481 FPYMRRTT
+481 PYMRRASDNT
-489 DGQVYYLQPKL
+489 VYYLQPRL
-500 DFSPVQQGTG
+500 GFAPVQQGTG
-510 IGQLG
+510 AGQG
-515 NLIKIGH
+515 NNLIKIGY
-522 DGSHPRITVDNTD
+522 DGTNPRITVDATD
-535 WGRIMTENN
+535 FGWIMHEKNLMPVLGT
-544 VMTYIGSQQTGG
+544 QPAGG
-556 IGTYALLLI
+556 VGTYALLLV
-565 GGGSTGTSGNPGE
+565 GGGATNVPSNPGDI
-578 AVAGSS
+578 VQGSS
-584 CLYSATSGH
+584 CLFSAASSH
-593 ATGAPVGTWRLMGF
+593 AAGAPTGSWRLMGY
-607 VLDKNLND
+607 VQDRNLD
-615 ANSVTL
+615 ATNSVTICL
-621 CMRIS
+621 RVS

>member
-33 AAWGN
+33 AQWGN

-72 SDYKKAVRCATT
+72 SDYKKSVRCATT

-141 GHLVPVQAGTKNAG
+141 GHMVPVQAGTKNAG

-194 NKFGQVEEGSN
+194 NKYGQVEEGSN

-228 QRPLRDSITHVGLS
+228 QRPLRDSITYVGLA

-257 ALVSL
+257 ALVAL
-262 QPNLGFTPVQQ
+262 QPSLGFTPVQQ

-298 ATDLGNIWYA
+298 NTDLGNLWYSI
-308 NNFNP
+308 NFDP
-313 ATKAD
+313 TTKAN

-328 ADAYTKAEVYA
+328 ADAYTKAEVDLRDARYP
-339 KSEVDTRLDSRV
+339 TRDSIT
-351 LADAISYVGLSGG
+351 AVGLASN
-364 VLGQPYMRRSSD
+364 QPDAPYMRR
-376 SATCWL
+376 
-382 QTRLLYTPVQQ
+382 
-393 GTGVGQLNN
+393 
-402 VVKIGWSDNGIK
+402 
-414 ATVDE
+414 
-419 TDMGNLWYAKNF
+419 
-431 DPTTK
+431 
-436 ANWGTTLASY
+436 
-446 RIADAY
+446 
-452 TKAESDA
+452 ESDG
-459 RDLQRVMADSIT
+459 V
-471 YVGFASNNIN
+471 
-481 FPYMRRTT
+481 
-489 DGQVYYLQPKL
+489 VYYLQTKL
-500 DFSPVQQGTG
+500 GYTPVQQGTG

-515 NLIKIGH
+515 NPVKIGWSSSGLKATVDETDLGTLWTSSNFKPSDKADKASTLSGYGITDGYTKAEIDLRDSQRPLADWISTVGIAANNPDMPYMRRSSDNTVYYLQPRLGFAPVQQGTGAGQGSNLIKIGY
-522 DGSHPRITVDNTD
+522 DGTNPRITVDATDFGWIMNEKNT
-535 WGRIMTENN
+535 MSF
-544 VMTYIGSQQTGG
+544 IGSQGAG
-556 IGTYALLLI
+556 AVGTYALLLL
-565 GGGSTGTSGNPGE
+565 GGGATNVAVNAGE
-578 AVAGSS
+578 LIAGAS
-584 CLYSATSGH
+584 CLFSAASSH
-593 ATGAPVGTWRLMGF
+593 AAGAPIGTWRLMGY
-607 VLDKNLND
+607 VQDRNLD
-615 ANSVTL
+615 ATNSVTICL
-621 CMRIS
+621 RVS

>member
-33 AAWGN
+33 AQWGN

-72 SDYKKAVRCATT
+72 SDYKKSVRCATT

-97 VTLVAGD
+97 VTLAAGD

-141 GHLVPVQAGTKNAG
+141 GHMVPVQAGTKNAG

-194 NKFGQVEEGSN
+194 NKYGQVEEGSN

-228 QRPLRDSITHVGLS
+228 QRPLRDSITYVGLA

-257 ALVSL
+257 ALVAL
-262 QPNLGFTPVQQ
+262 QPSLGFTPVQQ

-285 IGWSN
+285 IGWSS

-298 ATDLGNIWYA
+298 NTDLGNIWYA

-318 WGTTLAAYRI
+318 WGTTLASYKI
-328 ADAYTKAEVYA
+328 TDAYTKAEVYA
-339 KSEVDTRLDSRV
+339 KSEVDTRLATKAS
-351 LADAISYVGLSGG
+351 ADGISYVGLASGD
-364 VLGQPYMRRSSD
+364 LGQPYMRRSSD
-376 SATCWL
+376 SATSWL
-382 QTRLLYTPVQQ
+382 QTRLGYTPVQQ
-393 GTGVGQLNN
+393 GTGAGQLNN
-402 VVKIGWSDNGIK
+402 VVKLGWSDIGLKLTI
-414 ATVDE
+414 DE
-419 TDMGNLWYAKNF
+419 TDMGNVWYARNF

-452 TKAESDA
+452 TKAETDLRDA
-459 RDLQRVMADSIT
+459 QRPLADSIT
-471 YVGFASNNIN
+471 NIGFAGNNVN
-481 FPYMRRTT
+481 LPYMRRLS
-489 DGQVYYLQPKL
+489 DGAVYHLQPRL
-500 DFSPVQQGTG
+500 GFTAVQQGTG
-510 IGQLG
+510 VGQSS
-515 NLIKIGH
+515 NEIKIGY
-522 DGSHPRITVDNTD
+522 DGTNPRITVDATD
-535 WGRIMTENN
+535 FGWIMHEKNLMPVLGT
-544 VMTYIGSQQTGG
+544 QPAGG
-556 IGTYALLLI
+556 VGTYALLLV
-565 GGGSTGTSGNPGE
+565 GGGATNVPSNPGDI
-578 AVAGSS
+578 VQGSS
-584 CLYSATSGH
+584 CLFSAASSH
-593 ATGAPVGTWRLMGF
+593 AAGAPTGSWRLMGY
-607 VLDKNLND
+607 VQDRNLD
-615 ANSVTL
+615 ATNSVTICL
-621 CMRIS
+621 RVS

>member
-33 AAWGN
+33 AQWGN

-72 SDYKKAVRCATT
+72 SDYKKSVRCATT

-141 GHLVPVQAGTKNAG
+141 GHMVPVQAGTKNAG

-194 NKFGQVEEGSN
+194 NKYGQVEEGSN

-228 QRPLRDSITHVGLS
+228 QRPLRDSITYVGLA
-242 NNKPDAPYMRRESDG
+242 NNKSDAPYMRRESDG

-262 QPNLGFTPVQQ
+262 QPSLGFTPVQQ

-298 ATDLGNIWYA
+298 NTDLGNLWYS
-308 NNFNP
+308 NNFDP
-313 ATKAD
+313 TTKAN

-328 ADAYTKAEVYA
+328 ADAYTKAEVDLRDARYP
-339 KSEVDTRLDSRV
+339 SRDSIT
-351 LADAISYVGLSGG
+351 AVGLASN
-364 VLGQPYMRRSSD
+364 QPDAPYMRR
-376 SATCWL
+376 
-382 QTRLLYTPVQQ
+382 
-393 GTGVGQLNN
+393 
-402 VVKIGWSDNGIK
+402 
-414 ATVDE
+414 
-419 TDMGNLWYAKNF
+419 
-431 DPTTK
+431 
-436 ANWGTTLASY
+436 
-446 RIADAY
+446 
-452 TKAESDA
+452 ESDG
-459 RDLQRVMADSIT
+459 V
-471 YVGFASNNIN
+471 
-481 FPYMRRTT
+481 
-489 DGQVYYLQPKL
+489 VYYLQTKL
-500 DFSPVQQGTG
+500 GYTPVQQGTG

-515 NLIKIGH
+515 NPVKIGWSSSGLKATVDETDLGTLWTSSNFKPSDKADKASTLSGYGITDGYTKAEIDLRDSQRPIADWISTVGIAANNPDLPYMRRASDNTVYYLQPRLGFAPVQQGTGVGQGNNLIKIGY
-522 DGSHPRITVDNTD
+522 DGTNPRITVDATDFGWIMNEKNT
-535 WGRIMTENN
+535 MSF
-544 VMTYIGSQQTGG
+544 IGSQGAG
-556 IGTYALLLI
+556 AVGTYALLLL
-565 GGGSTGTSGNPGE
+565 GGGAANVAVNAGE
-578 AVAGSS
+578 LIAGAS
-584 CLYSATSGH
+584 CLFSAASSH
-593 ATGAPVGTWRLMGF
+593 AAGAPIGTWRLMGY
-607 VLDKNLND
+607 VQDRNLD
-615 ANSVTL
+615 ATNSVTICL
-621 CMRIS
+621 RVS

>member
-33 AAWGN
+33 AQWGN

-72 SDYKKAVRCATT
+72 SDYKKSVRCATT

-141 GHLVPVQAGTKNAG
+141 GHMVPVQAGTKNAG

-194 NKFGQVEEGSN
+194 NKYGQVEEGSN

-228 QRPLRDSITHVGLS
+228 QRPLRDSITYVGLA

-262 QPNLGFTPVQQ
+262 QPSLGFTPVQQ

-285 IGWSN
+285 IGWSS

-298 ATDLGNIWYA
+298 NTDLGNIWYA

-318 WGTTLAAYRI
+318 WGTTLASYKI
-328 ADAYTKAEVYA
+328 TDAYTKAEVYA
-339 KSEVDTRLDSRV
+339 KSEVDTRLATKAS
-351 LADAISYVGLSGG
+351 ADGISYVGLASGD
-364 VLGQPYMRRSSD
+364 LGQPYMRRSSD
-376 SATCWL
+376 SATSWL
-382 QTRLLYTPVQQ
+382 QTRLGYTPVQQ
-393 GTGVGQLNN
+393 GTGAGQLNN
-402 VVKIGWSDNGIK
+402 VVKLGWSDIGLKLTI
-414 ATVDE
+414 DE
-419 TDMGNLWYAKNF
+419 TDMGNVWYARNF

-452 TKAESDA
+452 TKAETDLRDA
-459 RDLQRVMADSIT
+459 QRPLADSIT
-471 YVGFASNNIN
+471 NIGFAGNNVN
-481 FPYMRRTT
+481 LPYMRRLS
-489 DGQVYYLQPKL
+489 DGAVYHLQPRL
-500 DFSPVQQGTG
+500 GFTAVQQGTG
-510 IGQLG
+510 VGQSS
-515 NLIKIGH
+515 NEIKIGY
-522 DGSHPRITVDNTD
+522 DGTNPRITVDATD
-535 WGRIMTENN
+535 FGWIMHEKNLMPVLGT
-544 VMTYIGSQQTGG
+544 QPAGG
-556 IGTYALLLI
+556 VGTYALLLV
-565 GGGSTGTSGNPGE
+565 GGGATNVPSNPGDI
-578 AVAGSS
+578 VQGSS
-584 CLYSATSGH
+584 CLFSAASSH
-593 ATGAPVGTWRLMGF
+593 AAGAPTGSWRLMGY
-607 VLDKNLND
+607 VQDRNLD
-615 ANSVTL
+615 ATNSVTICL
-621 CMRIS
+621 RVS

>member
-33 AAWGN
+33 AQWGN

-72 SDYKKAVRCATT
+72 SDYKKSVRCATT

-141 GHLVPVQAGTKNAG
+141 GHMVPVQAGTKNAG

-194 NKFGQVEEGSN
+194 NKYGQVEEGSN

-228 QRPLRDSITHVGLS
+228 QRPLRDSITYVGLA

-257 ALVSL
+257 ALVAL
-262 QPNLGFTPVQQ
+262 QPSLGFTPVQQ

-298 ATDLGNIWYA
+298 ATDLGNLWYS
-308 NNFNP
+308 NNFDPTN
-313 ATKAD
+313 KAN

-328 ADAYTKAEVYA
+328 ADAYTKAEVDLRDARYP
-339 KSEVDTRLDSRV
+339 TRDSIT
-351 LADAISYVGLSGG
+351 AVGLASN
-364 VLGQPYMRRSSD
+364 QPDAPYMRR
-376 SATCWL
+376 
-382 QTRLLYTPVQQ
+382 
-393 GTGVGQLNN
+393 
-402 VVKIGWSDNGIK
+402 
-414 ATVDE
+414 
-419 TDMGNLWYAKNF
+419 
-431 DPTTK
+431 
-436 ANWGTTLASY
+436 
-446 RIADAY
+446 
-452 TKAESDA
+452 ESDG
-459 RDLQRVMADSIT
+459 V
-471 YVGFASNNIN
+471 
-481 FPYMRRTT
+481 
-489 DGQVYYLQPKL
+489 VYYLQTKL
-500 DFSPVQQGTG
+500 SYTPIQQGTG

-515 NLIKIGH
+515 NPVKIGWSSSGLKATVDETDLGTLWASSNFKPSDKADKASTLSGYGITDGYTKAEIDLRDSQRPLADWVSTIGMSSNNPELPYMRRASDNTVYYLQPRLGFAPVQQGTGAGQGNNLIKIGY
-522 DGSHPRITVDNTD
+522 DGTNPRITVDATD
-535 WGRIMTENN
+535 FGWIMHEKNLMPVLGT
-544 VMTYIGSQQTGG
+544 QPAGG
-556 IGTYALLLI
+556 VGTYALLLV
-565 GGGSTGTSGNPGE
+565 GGGATNVPSNPGDI
-578 AVAGSS
+578 VQGSS
-584 CLYSATSGH
+584 CLFSAASSH
-593 ATGAPVGTWRLMGF
+593 AAGAPTGTWRLMGY
-607 VLDKNLND
+607 VQDRNLD
-615 ANSVTL
+615 ATNSVTICL
-621 CMRIS
+621 RVS

>member
-33 AAWGN
+33 AQWGN

-72 SDYKKAVRCATT
+72 SDYKKSVRCATT

-194 NKFGQVEEGSN
+194 NKYGQVEEGSN

-228 QRPLRDSITHVGLS
+228 QRPLRDSITYVGLA

-262 QPNLGFTPVQQ
+262 QPSLGFTPVQQ

-298 ATDLGNIWYA
+298 NTDLGNLWYS
-308 NNFNP
+308 NNFDP
-313 ATKAD
+313 TTKAN

-328 ADAYTKAEVYA
+328 ADAYTKAEVDLRDARYP
-339 KSEVDTRLDSRV
+339 TRDSIT
-351 LADAISYVGLSGG
+351 AVGLASN
-364 VLGQPYMRRSSD
+364 QPDAPYMRRESD
-376 SATCWL
+376 GVVYYL
-382 QTRLLYTPVQQ
+382 QTKLGYTPLQQ
-393 GTGVGQLNN
+393 GTGIGQQGNS
-402 VVKIGWSDNGIK
+402 VKIGWSSSGLK

-419 TDMGNLWYAKNF
+419 TDLGTLWMSSNF
-431 DPTTK
+431 KPSDK
-436 ANWGTTLASY
+436 ADKASTLSGY
-446 RIADAY
+446 GITDGY
-452 TKAESDA
+452 TKAEVDL
-459 RDLQRVMADSIT
+459 RDSQRPLADWVSTI
-471 YVGFASNNIN
+471 GMSSNNPEL
-481 FPYMRRTT
+481 PYMRRASDNT
-489 DGQVYYLQPKL
+489 VYYLQPRL
-500 DFSPVQQGTG
+500 GFAPVQQGTG
-510 IGQLG
+510 AGQG
-515 NLIKIGH
+515 NNLIKIGY
-522 DGSHPRITVDNTD
+522 DGTNPRITVDATD
-535 WGRIMTENN
+535 FGWIMHEKNLMPVLGT
-544 VMTYIGSQQTGG
+544 QPAGG
-556 IGTYALLLI
+556 VGTYALLLV
-565 GGGSTGTSGNPGE
+565 GGGATNVPSNPGDI
-578 AVAGSS
+578 VQGSS
-584 CLYSATSGH
+584 CLFSAASSH
-593 ATGAPVGTWRLMGF
+593 AAGAPTGSWRLMGY
-607 VLDKNLND
+607 VQDRNLD
-615 ANSVTL
+615 ATNSVTICL
-621 CMRIS
+621 RVS

>member
-33 AAWGN
+33 AQWGN

-72 SDYKKAVRCATT
+72 SDYKKSVRCATT

-141 GHLVPVQAGTKNAG
+141 GHMVPVQAGTKNAG

-194 NKFGQVEEGSN
+194 NKYGQVEEGSN

-228 QRPLRDSITHVGLS
+228 QRPLRDSITYVGLA

-298 ATDLGNIWYA
+298 NTDLGNLWYS
-308 NNFNP
+308 NNFDP
-313 ATKAD
+313 TTKAN

-328 ADAYTKAEVYA
+328 ADAYTKAEVDLRDARYP
-339 KSEVDTRLDSRV
+339 TRDSIT
-351 LADAISYVGLSGG
+351 AVGLASN
-364 VLGQPYMRRSSD
+364 QPDAPYMRRESD
-376 SATCWL
+376 GVVYYL
-382 QTRLLYTPVQQ
+382 QTKLGYTPLQQ
-393 GTGVGQLNN
+393 GTGIGQQGNS
-402 VVKIGWSDNGIK
+402 VKIGWSSSGLK

-419 TDMGNLWYAKNF
+419 TDLGTLWMSSNF
-431 DPTTK
+431 KPSDK
-436 ANWGTTLASY
+436 ADKASTLSGY
-446 RIADAY
+446 GITDGY
-452 TKAESDA
+452 TKAEVDL
-459 RDLQRVMADSIT
+459 RDSQRPLADWVSTI
-471 YVGFASNNIN
+471 GMSSNNPEL
-481 FPYMRRTT
+481 PYMRRASDNT
-489 DGQVYYLQPKL
+489 VYYLQPRL
-500 DFSPVQQGTG
+500 GFAPVQQGTG
-510 IGQLG
+510 AGQG
-515 NLIKIGH
+515 NNLIKIGY
-522 DGSHPRITVDNTD
+522 DGTNPRITVDATD
-535 WGRIMTENN
+535 FGWIMHEKNLMPVLGT
-544 VMTYIGSQQTGG
+544 QPAGG
-556 IGTYALLLI
+556 VGTYALLLV
-565 GGGSTGTSGNPGE
+565 GGGATNVPSNPGDI
-578 AVAGSS
+578 VQGSS
-584 CLYSATSGH
+584 CLFSAASSH
-593 ATGAPVGTWRLMGF
+593 AAGAPTGSWRLMGY
-607 VLDKNLND
+607 VQDRNLD
-615 ANSVTL
+615 ATNSVTICL
-621 CMRIS
+621 RVS

>member
-33 AAWGN
+33 AQWGN

-72 SDYKKAVRCATT
+72 SDYKKSVRCATT

-141 GHLVPVQAGTKNAG
+141 GHMVPVQAGTKNAG

-194 NKFGQVEEGSN
+194 NKYGQVEEGSN

-228 QRPLRDSITHVGLS
+228 QRPLRDSITYVGLA

-262 QPNLGFTPVQQ
+262 QPSLGFTPVQQ

-298 ATDLGNIWYA
+298 ATDLGNLWYS
-308 NNFNP
+308 NNFDPTN
-313 ATKAD
+313 KAN

-328 ADAYTKAEVYA
+328 ADAYTKAEVDLRDARYP
-339 KSEVDTRLDSRV
+339 TRDSIT
-351 LADAISYVGLSGG
+351 AVGLASN
-364 VLGQPYMRRSSD
+364 QPDAPYMRR
-376 SATCWL
+376 
-382 QTRLLYTPVQQ
+382 
-393 GTGVGQLNN
+393 
-402 VVKIGWSDNGIK
+402 
-414 ATVDE
+414 
-419 TDMGNLWYAKNF
+419 
-431 DPTTK
+431 
-436 ANWGTTLASY
+436 
-446 RIADAY
+446 
-452 TKAESDA
+452 ESDG
-459 RDLQRVMADSIT
+459 V
-471 YVGFASNNIN
+471 
-481 FPYMRRTT
+481 
-489 DGQVYYLQPKL
+489 VYYLQTKL
-500 DFSPVQQGTG
+500 SYTPIQQGTG

-515 NLIKIGH
+515 NPVKIGWSSSGLKATVDETDLGTLWASSNFKPSDKADKASTLSGYGITDGYTKAEIDLRDSQRPLADWVSTIGMSSNNPELPYMRRASDNTVYYLQPRLGFSPVQQGTGAGQGNNLIKIGY
-522 DGSHPRITVDNTD
+522 DGTNPRITVDATD
-535 WGRIMTENN
+535 FGWIMHEKNLMPVLGT
-544 VMTYIGSQQTGG
+544 QPAGG
-556 IGTYALLLI
+556 VGTYALLLV
-565 GGGSTGTSGNPGE
+565 GGGATNVPSNPGDI
-578 AVAGSS
+578 VQGSS
-584 CLYSATSGH
+584 CLFSAASSH
-593 ATGAPVGTWRLMGF
+593 AAGAPTGTWRLMGY
-607 VLDKNLND
+607 VQDRNLD
-615 ANSVTL
+615 ATNSVTICL
-621 CMRIS
+621 RVS

>member
-33 AAWGN
+33 AQWGN

-72 SDYKKAVRCATT
+72 SDYKKSVRCATT

-141 GHLVPVQAGTKNAG
+141 GHMVPVQAGTKNAG

-181 SGVAAGDYTRVKV
+181 SGVAAADYTRVKV
-194 NKFGQVEEGSN
+194 NKYGQVEEGSN

-228 QRPLRDSITHVGLS
+228 QRPLRDSITYVGLA

-262 QPNLGFTPVQQ
+262 QPSLGFTPVQQ

-318 WGTTLAAYRI
+318 WGTTLASYKI
-328 ADAYTKAEVYA
+328 TDAYTKAEVYA
-339 KSEVDTRLDSRV
+339 KSEVDTRLDSRA
-351 LADAISYVGLSGG
+351 LADAISYVGLAGG

-382 QTRLLYTPVQQ
+382 QTKLLYAPVQQ
-393 GTGVGQLNN
+393 GTGLGQLNN
-402 VVKIGWSDNGIK
+402 VVKIGWSDNGLK

-452 TKAESDA
+452 TKAESDL
-459 RDLQRVMADSIT
+459 RDSQRPLADSIT
-471 YVGFASNNIN
+471 NIGFAGNDVNL
-481 FPYMRRTT
+481 PYMRRTV
-489 DGQVYYLQPKL
+489 DGTVYYLQPRL
-500 DFSPVQQGTG
+500 GFTPVQQGTG
-510 IGQLG
+510 VGQLS
-515 NLIKIGH
+515 NLIRIG
-522 DGSHPRITVDNTD
+522 
-535 WGRIMTENN
+535 
-544 VMTYIGSQQTGG
+544 
-556 IGTYALLLI
+556 
-565 GGGSTGTSGNPGE
+565 
-578 AVAGSS
+578 
-584 CLYSATSGH
+584 
-593 ATGAPVGTWRLMGF
+593 
-607 VLDKNLND
+607 
-615 ANSVTL
+615 
-621 CMRIS
+621 

>member
-1 MDYPKSVPGVG
+1 M
-12 LASGKFV
+12 
-19 DENPATGTPGSLIP
+19 
-33 AAWGN
+33 
-38 SVTQEILNV
+38 
-47 ILGAGLVPNEEDV
+47 
-60 TQLHR
+60 
-65 AILGLAA
+65 
-72 SDYKKAVRCATT
+72 
-84 VSIGLSGL
+84 
-92 QTIDD
+92 
-97 VTLVAGD
+97 
-104 RVLVKNQD
+104 
-112 TASQN
+112 
-117 WIYVAAAGAWAR
+117 
-129 AQDANE
+129 
-135 STECTP
+135 
-141 GHLVPVQAGTKNAG
+141 VPVQAGTKNAG

-181 SGVAAGDYTRVKV
+181 SGVAAADYTRVKV
-194 NKFGQVEEGSN
+194 NKYGQVEEGSN

-228 QRPLRDSITHVGLS
+228 QRPLRDSITYVGLA

-262 QPNLGFTPVQQ
+262 QPSLGFTPVQQ

-318 WGTTLAAYRI
+318 WGTTLASYKI
-328 ADAYTKAEVYA
+328 TDAYTKAEVYA
-339 KSEVDTRLDSRV
+339 KSEVDTRLDSRA
-351 LADAISYVGLSGG
+351 LADAISYVGLAGG

-382 QTRLLYTPVQQ
+382 QTKLLYAPVQQ
-393 GTGVGQLNN
+393 GTGLGQLNN
-402 VVKIGWSDNGIK
+402 VVKIGWSDNGLK

-452 TKAESDA
+452 TKAESDL
-459 RDLQRVMADSIT
+459 RDSQRPLADSIT
-471 YVGFASNNIN
+471 NIGFAGNDVNL
-481 FPYMRRTT
+481 PYMRRTV
-489 DGQVYYLQPKL
+489 DGTVYYLQPRL
-500 DFSPVQQGTG
+500 GFTPVQQGTG
-510 IGQLG
+510 VGQLS
-515 NLIKIGH
+515 NLIRIGY
-522 DGSHPRITVDNTD
+522 DGAQPRLTVDNTD

-544 VMTYIGSQQTGG
+544 LMPNIGAQQAGG

-565 GGGSTGTSGNPGE
+565 GGGNTGTSGNPGE

-615 ANSVTL
+615 ANSVTV

>member
-1 MDYPKSVPGVG
+1 MDYPKSVPSVG
-12 LASGKFV
+12 LVSGKFV
-19 DENPATGTPGSLIP
+19 DENPTTGTPGSLIP

-72 SDYKKAVRCATT
+72 SDYKKSVRCATT

-97 VTLVAGD
+97 VALAAGD

-112 TASQN
+112 TPSQN
-117 WIYVAAAGAWAR
+117 WIYLAAAGAWTR

-181 SGVAAGDYTRVKV
+181 SGVAAGDYARVKV
-194 NKFGQVEEGSN
+194 NKYGQVEEGSN

-228 QRPLRDSITHVGLS
+228 QRPLRDSITYVGLA

-257 ALVSL
+257 ALVAL
-262 QPNLGFTPVQQ
+262 QPSLGFTPVQQ

-298 ATDLGNIWYA
+298 ATDLGNLWYA
-308 NNFNP
+308 NNFKP
-313 ATKAD
+313 TDKAD

-328 ADAYTKAEVYA
+328 SDAYTKAEVYA
-339 KSEVDTRLDSRV
+339 KGEVDSRLGSRA
-351 LADAISYVGLSGG
+351 LADAISYVGLAGG
-364 VLGQPYMRRSSD
+364 DLGQPYMRRSSD

-382 QTRLLYTPVQQ
+382 QTKLGYTPVQQ
-393 GTGVGQLNN
+393 GTGAGQFNN
-402 VVKIGWSDNGIK
+402 VVKIGWSDSGLK
-414 ATVDE
+414 VTVDE

-431 DPTTK
+431 NPDNK
-436 ANWGTTLASY
+436 ANWGTTLAAY

-452 TKAESDA
+452 TKAESDL
-459 RDLQRVMADSIT
+459 RDSQRPLADSIT
-471 YVGFASNNIN
+471 NIGFAGNNTN
-481 FPYMRRTT
+481 LPYMRRAS
-489 DGQVYYLQPKL
+489 DGAVYYLQPRL
-500 DFSPVQQGTG
+500 NFNPVQQGTG
-510 IGQLG
+510 VGQLA
-515 NLIKIGH
+515 NEIKIGY
-522 DGSHPRITVDNTD
+522 DGYNPRITVDATD
-535 WGRIMTENN
+535 FGWIMHEKNLMSF
-544 VMTYIGSQQTGG
+544 VGAQGAG
-556 IGTYALLLI
+556 AVGTYALLLI
-565 GGGSTGTSGNPGE
+565 GGGASNVPFNPGE
-578 AVAGSS
+578 LIAGAS
-584 CLYSATSGH
+584 CLFSAASSH
-593 ATGAPVGTWRLMGF
+593 AAGTPSGTWRLMGY
-607 VLDKNLND
+607 VQDRNLD
-615 ANSVTL
+615 ATNSVTICL
-621 CMRIS
+621 RVS

>member
-1 MDYPKSVPGVG
+1 M
-12 LASGKFV
+12 ASGKFV

-33 AAWGN
+33 AQWGN

-72 SDYKKAVRCATT
+72 SDYKKSVRCATT

-97 VTLVAGD
+97 VTLAAGD

-141 GHLVPVQAGTKNAG
+141 GHMVPVQAGTKNAG

-194 NKFGQVEEGSN
+194 NKYGQVEEGSN

-228 QRPLRDSITHVGLS
+228 QRPLRDSITYVGLA

-257 ALVSL
+257 ALVAL
-262 QPNLGFTPVQQ
+262 QPSLGFTPVQQ

-298 ATDLGNIWYA
+298 NTDLGNLWYS
-308 NNFNP
+308 NNFKP
-313 ATKAD
+313 TDKAD

-328 ADAYTKAEVYA
+328 ADAYTKAEVDLRDARYP
-339 KSEVDTRLDSRV
+339 TRDSIT
-351 LADAISYVGLSGG
+351 AVGLASN
-364 VLGQPYMRRSSD
+364 QPDAPYMRR
-376 SATCWL
+376 
-382 QTRLLYTPVQQ
+382 
-393 GTGVGQLNN
+393 
-402 VVKIGWSDNGIK
+402 
-414 ATVDE
+414 
-419 TDMGNLWYAKNF
+419 
-431 DPTTK
+431 
-436 ANWGTTLASY
+436 
-446 RIADAY
+446 
-452 TKAESDA
+452 ESDG
-459 RDLQRVMADSIT
+459 V
-471 YVGFASNNIN
+471 
-481 FPYMRRTT
+481 
-489 DGQVYYLQPKL
+489 VYYLQTKL
-500 DFSPVQQGTG
+500 SYTPIQQGTG

-515 NLIKIGH
+515 NPVKIGWSSSGLKATVDETDLGTLWASSNFKPSDKADKASTLSGYGITDGYTKAEIDLRDSQRPLADWVSTVGMSSNNPDLPYMRRASDNTVYYLQPRLGFAPVQQGTGAGQGNNLIKIGY
-522 DGSHPRITVDNTD
+522 DGTNPRITVDATD
-535 WGRIMTENN
+535 FGWIMHERNLMPVLGT
-544 VMTYIGSQQTGG
+544 QPAGG
-556 IGTYALLLI
+556 VGTYALLLV
-565 GGGSTGTSGNPGE
+565 GGGATNVPSNPGDI
-578 AVAGSS
+578 VQGSS
-584 CLYSATSGH
+584 CLFSAASSH
-593 ATGAPVGTWRLMGF
+593 AAGAPTGTWRLMGY
-607 VLDKNLND
+607 VQDRNLD
-615 ANSVTL
+615 ATNSVTICL
-621 CMRIS
+621 RVS